1 MEDDS
6 YPRNIGSGIPI
17 KDLSHQACLEK
28 LHGLMEYDK
37 LLAEQAELRENGIY
51 RGIGVAGFIK
61 GTAPSPVGYYGAGG
75 ARIAAQ
81 DATTVKL
88 EPSGGVIVA
97 LGVTDQGQG
106 VDTVMEQ
113 IAAAAIGC
121 HMDQVRA
128 ISGDTDAIPYGG
140 STLHPELPLSG
151 AKPPTSA
158 ALDLR
163 REILH
168 MAGILL

>member
-1 MEDDS
+1 
-6 YPRNIGSGIPI
+6 
-17 KDLSHQACLEK
+17 
-28 LHGLMEYDK
+28 MEYDK

-51 RGIGVAGFIK
+51 RGIGIAGFIK
-61 GTAPSPVGYYGAGG
+61 GTAPSPVSYCGAGG

-88 EPSGGVIVA
+88 EPSGGIIVA

-140 STLHPELPLSG
+140 GTYASRATAIG
-151 AKPPTSA
+151 GPPTRRHSTCA
-158 ALDLR
+158 AKSCTW
-163 REILH
+163 REFCYDRPGEPRYRGRQCCGRWIDH
-168 MAGILL
+168 CCEYRFPK